1 MLKIILASAL
11 VATAAAAAAAEPTVY
26 RLSPE
31 EIAKIDPKPPAK
43 DPSLAYDPLF
53 DKSLFDSSAV
63 TRDRRPHGE
72 VGAFV
77 GSGGA
82 RGVFGATTIPLGESG
97 SASFMFENSQSPRY
111 KYRRR

>member
-11 VATAAAAAAAEPTVY
+11 VATAAAAAEPTVY

-31 EIAKIDPKPPAK
+31 EIAKIDPKPPAQ
-43 DPSLAYDPLF
+43 DPALAYDPLF
-53 DKSLFDSSAV
+53 DKSLFDTSSVA
-63 TRDRRPHGE
+63 RDRRPHGE

-77 GSGGA
+77 GTGGA
-82 RGVFGATTIPLGESG
+82 RGVFGATTIPLGDSG
-97 SASFMFENSQSPRY
+97 SASFSFENSQSPRY